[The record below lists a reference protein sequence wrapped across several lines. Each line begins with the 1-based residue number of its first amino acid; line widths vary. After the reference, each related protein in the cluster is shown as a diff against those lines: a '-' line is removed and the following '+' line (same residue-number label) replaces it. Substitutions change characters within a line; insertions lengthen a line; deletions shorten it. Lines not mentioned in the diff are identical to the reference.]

1 MPFFYVVHFYVL
13 GIAAALMRPKFL
25 LSGTYLIWLGLLLVM
40 AWPRAWYAKKKLER
54 PNLLTRYF

>member
-1 MPFFYVVHFYVL
+1 MVHFYVL